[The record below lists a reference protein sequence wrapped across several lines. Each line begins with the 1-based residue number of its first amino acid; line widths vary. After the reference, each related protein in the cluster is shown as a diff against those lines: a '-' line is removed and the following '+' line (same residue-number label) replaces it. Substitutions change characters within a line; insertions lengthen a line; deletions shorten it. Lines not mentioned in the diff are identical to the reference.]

1 MAPGRRRLAA
11 GACSPPSARFGL
23 GRLGGR
29 PVGDMGK
36 CSTPTPQFLG
46 IPVAPV
52 HSLTCLAVVGIFEEG
67 TVNHLVDLAI
77 TTSSGVRELA

>member
-1 MAPGRRRLAA
+1 
-11 GACSPPSARFGL
+11 
-23 GRLGGR
+23 
-29 PVGDMGK
+29 MGK